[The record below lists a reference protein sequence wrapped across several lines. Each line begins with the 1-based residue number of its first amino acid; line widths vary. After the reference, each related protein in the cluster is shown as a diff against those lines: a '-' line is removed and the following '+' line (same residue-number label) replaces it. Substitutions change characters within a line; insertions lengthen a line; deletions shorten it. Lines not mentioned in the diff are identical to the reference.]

1 RPMRLARG
9 EIDLKMGNG
18 ERVVIMARVNA
29 VGNSLGVRRE
39 LAEGIRNN
47 ESRSSLGIGPGL
59 DDAVG
64 PHWEFARRFAKE
76 IRKLAGS
83 TPGDHRKKIG

>member
-1 RPMRLARG
+1 M
-9 EIDLKMGNG
+9 DNG
-18 ERVVIMARVNA
+18 ERVVIMARVDA

-39 LAEGIRNN
+39 LAEGIRSLLGWRKGLQPDNG
-47 ESRSSLGIGPGL
+47 SRSSLGIGPGL

-76 IRKLAGS
+76 IRKLARS